1 MICVPSHTV
10 YAPVKVT
17 YVYTKGH
24 GATNGQEHS
33 EVPGVAKGQ
42 EHGEVTGV
50 AKGQKHSEVPWVAK
64 GQEHREVPGVAKNQK
79 HHEAPGVVEDQEH
92 GEVHGLAKGQKHSE
106 EREALVDSGTLC
118 SLLHHP
124 RTSHIGATKEKDV
137 VSLIII
143 ALSFY
148 FTLLSYIFVSACYW
162 KMANVTITI
171 LCSCVVQS

>member
-50 AKGQKHSEVPWVAK
+50 AKGQKHSEVP
-64 GQEHREVPGVAKNQK
+64 GV
-79 HHEAPGVVEDQEH
+79 
-92 GEVHGLAKGQKHSE
+92 AKGQKHSE
-106 EREALVDSGTLC
+106 LPGVAKGQKHGEKREALIHCGTLC